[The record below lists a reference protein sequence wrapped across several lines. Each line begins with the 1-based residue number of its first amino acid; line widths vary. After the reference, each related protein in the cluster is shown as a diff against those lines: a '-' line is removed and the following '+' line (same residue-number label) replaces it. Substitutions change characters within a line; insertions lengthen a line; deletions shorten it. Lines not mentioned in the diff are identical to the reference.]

1 MSALGQK
8 QTWAAQ
14 KAMSD
19 LPPIATAKAKFRK
32 RPCLLYPESGLRKI
46 WRDCAAADELSP
58 VLQVTFGQYMTTT
71 LNQFP
76 RFLGRGR
83 HFFVN
88 FVQNLPLKLRCVALG
103 DVEFARQC
111 GQGAAVR
118 I

>member
-1 MSALGQK
+1 MSALHPLATTK
-8 QTWAAQ
+8 ANLSQTV
-14 KAMSD
+14 MSA
-19 LPPIATAKAKFRK
+19 LPPK
-32 RPCLLYPESGLRKI
+32 SGLRKI

-76 RFLGRGR
+76 RFLAR

-88 FVQNLPLKLRCVALG
+88 FVQDLALKLRRVALG